1 MCKHVIKSE
10 QCGVGWG
17 GEKLMNV
24 YAGRTH
30 AAPLGALESPG
41 QA

>member
-1 MCKHVIKSE
+1 MPE
-10 QCGVGWG
+10 GV
-17 GEKLMNV
+17 EMTNTLLDV